1 MIELFREVRRGLQT
15 LYIDVYF
22 LVNFTVDLIA
32 AYFGA
37 LFSKVPTSVLRI
49 GLTAFVGA
57 CSAVVLVFM
66 PPEPIFGIFVS
77 VGTLFAM
84 AATVSR
90 GVRFSRRLK
99 FIFSFLIFSSLVGG
113 GAYFLFGI
121 FDRYLGG
128 VFENSGGSANG
139 KILFFSVIVLFSIG
153 VFKMIVSFF
162 SNIEGEDS
170 VEIEVCFCGKT
181 LRTEAFVDSGNLA
194 IDPMDMRPVMLI
206 KESAA
211 RDLFPES
218 VVSLRDPDLLSREE
232 RRRIRLIPI
241 SRGGTTHVLTGV
253 RTDGV
258 CVVMDGALEP
268 ISVTVA
274 IDKEEGSY
282 GGFDVLVP
290 SAVIRDARKK

>member
-1 MIELFREVRRGLQT
+1 MQT

-37 LFSKVPTSVLRI
+37 RLSKLPTTVKRI
-49 GLTAFVGA
+49 GLTAFLGAVGA
-57 CSAVVLVFM
+57 IILVFV
-66 PPEPIFGIFVS
+66 PPLPLLGIFIS
-77 VGTLFAM
+77 VGTLFLM
-84 AATVSR
+84 GFSVSG
-90 GVRFSRRLK
+90 GVRFSRRIK

-113 GAYFLFGI
+113 GAYFLWGI
-121 FDRYLGG
+121 FDKYFSGS
-128 VFENSGGSANG
+128 FEDLGGSANG

-170 VEIEVCFCGKT
+170 VEIEISFCGKT

-206 KESAA
+206 KESVA

-218 VVSLRDPDLLSREE
+218 VVTLHDPDLLSREQ

-258 CVVMDGALEP
+258 FVVAGGTLEP

-274 IDKEEGSY
+274 IDKEGGSF
-282 GGFDVLVP
+282 GGFEALVP

>member
-1 MIELFREVRRGLQT
+1 MIELFREVRLGLQT

-22 LVNFTVDLIA
+22 FINFTVDLIA

-37 LFSKVPTSVLRI
+37 LFSKLPTTALRLA
-49 GLTAFVGA
+49 LTAFVGA

-66 PPEPIFGIFVS
+66 PTEPVVGTLAS
-77 VGTLFAM
+77 VGTLFIM
-84 AATVSR
+84 AFSVSR
-90 GVRFSRRLK
+90 GIRFSRRLK

-128 VFENSGGSANG
+128 AFENLGGSANG
-139 KILFFSVIVLFSIG
+139 KVLFFSVIVLFSIG

-170 VEIEVCFCGKT
+170 VEIEVSFCGKT

-206 KESAA
+206 KESGA

-218 VVSLRDPDLLSREE
+218 IVSLHDPDLLSREE
-232 RRRIRLIPI
+232 RRRIRLIPV

-258 CVVMDGALEP
+258 CVVRDGALEP

-274 IDKEEGSY
+274 IDKEKGSY